1 VRWPIVALA
10 VVLAACSRP
19 APPTIVPEKAV
30 VTAIS
35 PAGIQMNVELAL
47 DNPNGVALSA
57 RTVTANVVLDG
68 KYPLS
73 SVTVPHEVTL
83 AAHSRSALLVPM
95 TLKWEGVSTLVALA
109 GSQRNV
115 PYEVNGSV
123 NLGGDLLNVDVPFH
137 LAGVLTKEQLVQ
149 LTLNSLPR
157 FLP

>member
-10 VVLAACSRP
+10 VVLACSRP

-30 VTAIS
+30 VTAIG

-47 DNPNGVALSA
+47 DNPNGVPLTA
-57 RTVTANVVLDG
+57 RAVTAKVVLDG

-73 SVTVPHEVTL
+73 PVSVPHEVTL
-83 AAHSRSALLVPM
+83 AAHSRSSLLVPI
-95 TLKWEGVSTLVALA
+95 TLKWEEVSTLVALA

-115 PYEVNGSV
+115 PYDVNGSV